1 MTIQLQEEQ
10 LVNED
15 GMWYGIHV
23 TVQGT
28 SDVQD
33 ALAALVERYGEDRV
47 YGSQSIINQFNWS
60 FGTIETDAQDT
71 LLGGYGLRRAW
82 AEGR

>member
-1 MTIQLQEEQ
+1 MSKIQLQEEQ

-23 TVQGT
+23 TVSGT

-33 ALAALVERYGEDRV
+33 ALAALVERYGEERV
-47 YGSQSIINQFNWS
+47 YNSQPIIDQFRWS
-60 FGTIETDAQDT
+60 M
-71 LLGGYGLRRAW
+71 RV
-82 AEGR
+82 